1 MAGKKTVRHK
11 SALKAA
17 RQALRHQARNRAAL
31 SQVKTAVKN
40 LRTALNEKTENKADL
55 QKKLAPMLGLVQ
67 KTLMTAAQKKI
78 VKKETASRKIARLS
92 KAVHQATHSA

>member
-17 RQALRHQARNRAAL
+17 RQAIKHQARNRSAM

-40 LRTALNEKTENKADL
+40 LKVALQDKNLSAEKLFPLFNQA
-55 QKKLAPMLGLVQ
+55 QKM
-67 KTLMTAAQKKI
+67 LMTAAQKRILKR
-78 VKKETASRKIARLS
+78 ETASRKVSRLAQ
-92 KAVHQATHSA
+92 AVHQRSGTQA

>member
-17 RQALRHQARNRAAL
+17 RQALKRQTRNRAAL

-40 LRTALNEKTENKADL
+40 LKSALGTKASSP
-55 QKKLAPMLGLVQ
+55 AEMQ
-67 KTLMTAAQKKI
+67 KTLNPLLNQAQKILMSAAQKKI
-78 VKKETASRKIARLS
+78 IKKETASRKIARLS
-92 KAVHQATHSA
+92 QAVHQASQTK

>member
-17 RQALRHQARNRAAL
+17 RQALKRQARNRAAL

-40 LRTALNEKTENKADL
+40 LKVALATKVNSAAEKQQTLIPLLNQA
-55 QKKLAPMLGLVQ
+55 QKV
-67 KTLMTAAQKKI
+67 LMSAAQKKI
-78 VKKETASRKIARLS
+78 IKKETASRKIARLS
-92 KAVHQATHSA
+92 QAVGRASQAQ

>member
-17 RQALRHQARNRAAL
+17 RQALRHQARNRSAM

-40 LRTALNEKTENKADL
+40 LRTALQDKSFSAEKLIPLFNHA
-55 QKKLAPMLGLVQ
+55 QKM
-67 KTLMTAAQKKI
+67 LMTAAQKKI
-78 VKKETASRKIARLS
+78 LKRETASRKVSRLAQSVHQHGS
-92 KAVHQATHSA
+92 KA